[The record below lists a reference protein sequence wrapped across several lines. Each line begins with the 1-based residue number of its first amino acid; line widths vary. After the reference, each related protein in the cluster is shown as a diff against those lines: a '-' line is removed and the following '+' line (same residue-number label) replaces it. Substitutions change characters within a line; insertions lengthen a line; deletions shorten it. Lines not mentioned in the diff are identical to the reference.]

1 MVRGKIDNLLSE
13 IEVTD
18 AAKAGTVHMLV
29 LDVHG
34 AMLAGGERLTTDVA
48 LVLDPVHVHHLN
60 HVMTGK
66 LINTKRYFKSAFNK
80 TSLQIYEFSFLRK
93 CVLNNKFHNFKF

>member
-1 MVRGKIDNLLSE
+1 MWFKANFDNLLSE

-18 AAKAGTVHMLV
+18 AAEAGTVHMLV

-48 LVLDPVHVHHLN
+48 LVLDPVHVHHFN

-66 LINTKRYFKSAFNK
+66 LIETKKGYVK
-80 TSLQIYEFSFLRK
+80 TGFTLSSRK
-93 CVLNNKFHNFKF
+93 RIEIFCEI